1 MGKQVAVGIIGLG
14 TVGGGTLK
22 VLTRNREL
30 IASRSTDIRIAK
42 VCDLDFEH
50 AKALVESEG
59 LQADIITNDY
69 KDLTLNDEIDIVVE
83 LIGGIHPAKEII
95 LEALNNGKS
104 VVTANKDLV
113 AAHGKELFDAADQNG
128 VDMMFEPAVAG
139 AIPII
144 NALKDSMKANNIKQ
158 VMGIVNGTTNY
169 ILSEMT
175 ETGADFAPCLKQAQ
189 ELGYAESD
197 PTNDVEGY
205 DAARKMAILASIA
218 FNSNTTF
225 DDVYVEGITKITK
238 HDISYAGQLGYIIKL
253 LGIAKADDKNDDQIE
268 VRVHPVLIKKNHPL
282 ASVNEAYNAVFVEG
296 DAIGT
301 SMLYGKGAGELPTA
315 SAVVGDVIAA
325 AENVVNNTKG
335 ISGLRFFNNKVVK
348 PISEITGSYFL
359 RMMVKDEPMVL
370 AQIAEAFGKN
380 NVSLDS
386 VIQKQ
391 IENSGISEIVLI
403 THEVKEENI
412 QNAMTK
418 FADMDCVDSV
428 VSVIRVID

>member
-1 MGKQVAVGIIGLG
+1 MGKQVTVGIIGLG

-22 VLTRNREL
+22 VLARNREL
-30 IASRSTDIRIAK
+30 IASRSTDICIAK
-42 VCDLDFEH
+42 VCDLNYQH
-50 AKALVESEG
+50 AKTLVEAEG
-59 LQADIITNDY
+59 LTEDIITDNY
-69 KDLTLNDEIDIVVE
+69 KDLTLSKDIDIVVE

-113 AAHGKELFDAADQNG
+113 AAHGKELFDAADKNG
-128 VDMMFEPAVAG
+128 VDIMFEPAVAG

-144 NALKDSMKANNIKQ
+144 KALKDSMKANNIKQ

-197 PTNDVEGY
+197 PTNDIEGY

-225 DDVYVEGITKITK
+225 DDVYVEGITHITK

-253 LGIAKADDKNDDQIE
+253 LGIAKIDEADNNKIE

-282 ASVNEAYNAVFVEG
+282 AAVNEAYNAVFVEG

-325 AENVVNNTKG
+325 AENVVNDTKG
-335 ISGLRFFNNKVVK
+335 ISGLRFFNHKIVK
-348 PISEITGSYFL
+348 QISEVQGSYFI

-380 NVSLDS
+380 GVSLNS
-386 VIQKQ
+386 VIQQQ
-391 IENSGISEIVLI
+391 IENSGMSEIVLI
-403 THEVKEENI
+403 THEVIEEDI
-412 QNAMTK
+412 QNAMKK
-418 FADMDCVDSV
+418 FADMPCVDSV
-428 VSVIRVID
+428 VSMIRVI

>member
-225 DDVYVEGITKITK
+225 DDVYVEGIAKITK

-403 THEVKEENI
+403 THEVKEQNI

>member
-14 TVGGGTLK
+14 TVGGGTFK
-22 VLTRNREL
+22 VLARNREL
-30 IASRSTDIRIAK
+30 IASRSTNINIAK
-42 VCDLDFEH
+42 VCDLNYEH
-50 AKALVESEG
+50 AKALVEAEG
-59 LQADIITNDY
+59 LDKAIITNDY
-69 KDLTLNDEIDIVVE
+69 KELTQGKDIDIVVE

-113 AAHGKELFDAADQNG
+113 AAHGKELFDAADANG
-128 VDMMFEPAVAG
+128 VDIMFEPAVAG

-144 NALKDSMKANNIKQ
+144 KALKDSMKANNIKQ

-175 ETGADFAPCLKQAQ
+175 ATGADFAPCLKQAQ

-197 PTNDVEGY
+197 PTNDVEGF
-205 DAARKMAILASIA
+205 DAARKMAILATIA
-218 FNSNTTF
+218 FNSNVTF
-225 DDVYVEGITKITK
+225 EQVYVEGITHITK

-253 LGIAKADDKNDDQIE
+253 LGIAKADENNDNEIE
-268 VRVHPVLIKKNHPL
+268 VRVHPVLIKKKHPL
-282 ASVNEAYNAVFVEG
+282 ASVDEAYNAVFVEG

-325 AENVVNNTKG
+325 AENVVNDTRG
-335 ISGLRFFNNKVVK
+335 ISGVRIFNEKTVK
-348 PISEITGSYFL
+348 PMADVFGSYFI

-380 NVSLDS
+380 DVSLDS
-386 VIQKQ
+386 VIQNQ
-391 IENSGISEIVLI
+391 IENSGMSELVLI
-403 THEVKEENI
+403 THEVKEEDI
-412 QNAMTK
+412 QAALKK
-418 FADMDCVDSV
+418 FEEMSCVDSV
-428 VSVIRVID
+428 VSVIRVIE

>member
-22 VLTRNREL
+22 VLARNREL

-42 VCDLDFEH
+42 VCDLDHQH
-50 AKALVESEG
+50 AKTLVEAEG
-59 LQADIITNDY
+59 LTEDIITSDY
-69 KDLTLNDEIDIVVE
+69 KDLTLSDDIDIVVE

-113 AAHGKELFDAADQNG
+113 AAHGKELFDAADANG

-144 NALKDSMKANNIKQ
+144 KALKDSMKANNIKQ

-189 ELGYAESD
+189 DLGYAESD

-225 DDVYVEGITKITK
+225 DDVYVEGITHITK

-253 LGIAKADDKNDDQIE
+253 LGIAKADEKDDNQIE
-268 VRVHPVLIKKNHPL
+268 VRVHPVLIKRNHPL
-282 ASVNEAYNAVFVEG
+282 AAVNEAYNAVFVEG

-335 ISGLRFFNNKVVK
+335 VSGLRFFNHKVVK
-348 PISEITGSYFL
+348 PISEVQGSYFI

-380 NVSLDS
+380 DVSLDS

-391 IENSGISEIVLI
+391 IENSG
-403 THEVKEENI
+403 
-412 QNAMTK
+412 
-418 FADMDCVDSV
+418 
-428 VSVIRVID
+428 